1 MKIGIISDTHDN
13 LDAIDRAIETLNSY
27 KIDLVIHAG
36 DVISPFAARI
46 FKELKSP
53 LRVVYGNNDGE
64 RTGLKNLFK
73 KLGVDIDDFLELEI
87 GGKRFAIYH
96 GTIEGIQKSLI
107 ERGIYDVVIGGHTHK
122 PEVNIHGRTIFIN
135 PGEVCGY

>member
-13 LDAIDRAIETLNSY
+13 LDAIDRTIETLNSY

-36 DVISPFAARI
+36 DVISPFAARR

-64 RTGLKNLFK
+64 RTGLKNMFQ
-73 KLGVDIDDFLELEI
+73 KLGVDIDDF
-87 GGKRFAIYH
+87 
-96 GTIEGIQKSLI
+96 
-107 ERGIYDVVIGGHTHK
+107 V
-122 PEVNIHGRTIFIN
+122 EVEKDSQSIMAPLKGFKN
-135 PGEVCGY
+135 P